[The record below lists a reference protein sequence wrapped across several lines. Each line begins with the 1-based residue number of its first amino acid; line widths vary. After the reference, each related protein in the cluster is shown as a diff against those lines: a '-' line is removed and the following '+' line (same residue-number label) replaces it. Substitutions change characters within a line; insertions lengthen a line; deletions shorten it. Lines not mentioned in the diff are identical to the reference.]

1 MNVTDLARSRR
12 DDRTRELAL
21 WPAYA
26 GLYVELW
33 GDDPKALRKL
43 WDEFVRDMPAEI
55 RAREMMSV

>member
-26 GLYVELW
+26 GLYVELL
-33 GDDPKALRKL
+33 GGRPQGASEVVGR
-43 WDEFVRDMPAEI
+43 V
-55 RAREMMSV
+55 RARHASGD